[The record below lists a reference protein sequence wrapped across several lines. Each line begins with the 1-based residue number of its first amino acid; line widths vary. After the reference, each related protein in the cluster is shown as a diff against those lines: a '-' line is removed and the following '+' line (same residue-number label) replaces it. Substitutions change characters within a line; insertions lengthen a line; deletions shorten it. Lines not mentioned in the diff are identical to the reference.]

1 MMKLKILNIRAF
13 LGVVDACRGA
23 VYWVQS
29 DGTRAD
35 LRRRY
40 DLQDRLVQAH
50 RANGGTLT
58 LTIRASDPSDHMAL
72 VSYYAGDC

>member
-23 VYWVQS
+23 VYLRRH
-29 DGTRAD
+29 DGTWAD
-35 LRRRY
+35 LRRRC
-40 DLQDRLVQAH
+40 DLQDRLAQAH
-50 RANGGTLT
+50 RDNGGALA
-58 LTIRASDPSDHMAL
+58 LTIRAADPADYMVL

>member
-1 MMKLKILNIRAF
+1 MYSSYAQ
-13 LGVVDACRGA
+13 
-23 VYWVQS
+23 Y
-29 DGTRAD
+29 
-35 LRRRY
+35 
-40 DLQDRLVQAH
+40 